1 MKRNRTG
8 FTLVEL
14 LVVIGIIAA
23 LAAMLLPALNKARQ
37 ASVTIK
43 CASNL
48 RQIGQLFRLYATDN
62 SGYFPP
68 TMWVHQYDNTIPN
81 HTPYGMVHCL
91 GPYIG
96 QKKWSGINMSSTTEV
111 FTFDSAAARVFRQ
124 SVFVC
129 PEYVGTPASG
139 IIPYQSGYGETRYLT
154 KTYATHTGLD
164 HTLPRN
170 LARMRRPSP
179 RIIHVADSFNDFIL
193 KDIATIKAQPK
204 YKRSFDIERHRG
216 STAANILFLDGHV
229 NTYTADY
236 ILANTTKD
244 MELD

>member
-1 MKRNRTG
+1 MKRRG

-14 LVVIGIIAA
+14 LVVIGVIAA
-23 LAAMLLPALNKARQ
+23 LVALLLPALNKARQ

-48 RQIGQLFRLYATDN
+48 RQIGQLFGLYSVDN
-62 SGYFPP
+62 RGYYPP
-68 TMWVHQYDNTIPN
+68 TMWVHQYDNSIPN
-81 HTPYGMVHCL
+81 HSAYGMVHCL

-96 QKKWSGINMSSTTEV
+96 QKHWSGINMSSTTEV
-111 FTFDSAAARVFRQ
+111 YGITSAEMPTFRR

-129 PEYVGTPASG
+129 PEYRGSISG

-170 LARMRRPSP
+170 VTRMRRPSP
-179 RIIHVADSFNDFIL
+179 KIIHVADSFNDFIL
-193 KDIATIKAQPK
+193 KDRATIAGQPK

-216 STAANILFLDGHV
+216 NTAANVLFLDGHV
-229 NTYTADY
+229 NTFTADY
-236 ILANTTKD
+236 ILKNLTLN
-244 MELD
+244 MELE